1 MLEEPKSMSSRWI
14 WPRTTSRRLPVKSW
28 PGKFKTFYTF
38 AAVVYQ
44 NASFIQVTV
53 PGIELTTSRFV
64 KVAQSNFVFYI
75 SWKHFS
81 QKCQNKYNPKIFL
94 FRLFNRRPDD
104 LFGVVSAP
112 DVKEAVP
119 GPGTHGFAIFGHA
132 DAADAI
138 VVAGENTGS
147 LDAQHVPHVHVRGLV
162 SGEQKSSRFREREGG
177 HAADDVVVSVVYQLL
192 HGPRP
197 WKCFAVTNLIC
208 WPSLLLGSVRPN
220 K

>member
-38 AAVVYQ
+38 AAVIYQ

-81 QKCQNKYNPKIFL
+81 QKCQKNIIPK
-94 FRLFNRRPDD
+94 
-104 LFGVVSAP
+104 
-112 DVKEAVP
+112 AVP

-177 HAADDVVVSVVYQLL
+177 HAADDVVVSVVCQLL

-197 WKCFAVTNLIC
+197 WKCFAVTNLMC
-208 WPSLLLGSVRPN
+208 WPSLLLGLVRPN